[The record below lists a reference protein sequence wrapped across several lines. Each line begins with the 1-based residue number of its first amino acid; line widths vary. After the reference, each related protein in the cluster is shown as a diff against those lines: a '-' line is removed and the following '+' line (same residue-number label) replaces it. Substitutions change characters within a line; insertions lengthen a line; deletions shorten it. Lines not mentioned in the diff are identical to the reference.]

1 MARKKL
7 SSLTDLEIDIMN
19 VVWRLGR
26 ATVRQIVD
34 SLRNQRP
41 LAYTTVQTV
50 LSILTQKG
58 VVRYTR
64 EGRAFV
70 YTAILKPE
78 GVRRETV
85 RAVVDK
91 LFAGSPQSLVLHLIE
106 SDALTAEEAESL
118 RKLLDRMASE
128 GSEML
133 EAPDASKSKPK
144 PKPEASDA

>member
-26 ATVRQIVD
+26 ATVRQIVE

-50 LSILTQKG
+50 LSILNQKG

-64 EGRAFV
+64 EGRAYV
-70 YTAILKPE
+70 YTAIVKPE
-78 GVRRETV
+78 GVRQETI

-118 RKLLDRMASE
+118 RDLLDRVASDASE
-128 GSEML
+128 S
-133 EAPDASKSKPK
+133 
-144 PKPEASDA
+144 EASDD

>member
-1 MARKKL
+1 
-7 SSLTDLEIDIMN
+7 
-19 VVWRLGR
+19 
-26 ATVRQIVD
+26 
-34 SLRNQRP
+34 P
-41 LAYTTVQTV
+41 VQTV

-64 EGRAFV
+64 EGRAYV

-128 GSEML
+128 SVASE
-133 EAPDASKSKPK
+133 SN
-144 PKPEASDA
+144 PEASDA

>member
-19 VVWRLGR
+19 VVWRLKR

-34 SLRNQRP
+34 SLHDQRP

-58 VVRYTR
+58 VVRHTR

-70 YTAILKPE
+70 YTAIVKPE
-78 GVRRETV
+78 GVRQEV
-85 RAVVDK
+85 IKAVVDK

-118 RKLLDRMASE
+118 RILLDRLASE
-128 GSEML
+128 
-133 EAPDASKSKPK
+133 ASN
-144 PKPEASDA
+144 D

>member
-19 VVWRLGR
+19 IVWRLGR

-34 SLRNQRP
+34 ALRAQRP

-58 VVRYTR
+58 VVEYTC

-70 YTAILKPE
+70 YSAILQPE
-78 GVRRETV
+78 GVRRETIK
-85 RAVVDK
+85 AVVDK
-91 LFAGSPQSLVLHLIE
+91 LFAGSSQSLVLHLIE
-106 SDALTAEEAESL
+106 SDTLTPEEAERL
-118 RKLLDRMASE
+118 RNLLDRRVN
-128 GSEML
+128 
-133 EAPDASKSKPK
+133 
-144 PKPEASDA
+144 EASNE

>member
-19 VVWRLGR
+19 VVWRQRR

-34 SLRNQRP
+34 SLRDQRP
-41 LAYTTVQTV
+41 LAYTTVQTI

-58 VVRYTR
+58 VVEYTR

-78 GVRRETV
+78 GVRREV
-85 RAVVDK
+85 IAAVVEK
-91 LFAGSPQSLVLHLIE
+91 LFAGSSQSLVLHLIE
-106 SDALTAEEAESL
+106 SDTLTAAEAESL
-118 RKLLDRMASE
+118 RNLLDRLASE
-128 GSEML
+128 AT
-133 EAPDASKSKPK
+133 EAKHD
-144 PKPEASDA
+144 

>member
-1 MARKKL
+1 MQLRLRRADAVDGRRDRMARKKL

-19 VVWRLGR
+19 VVWRLRR

-34 SLRNQRP
+34 SLRDQRP

-70 YTAILKPE
+70 YTAIVKPE
-78 GVRRETV
+78 GVRQEV
-85 RAVVDK
+85 INAVVEK

-118 RKLLDRMASE
+118 RNLLDRLAS
-128 GSEML
+128 
-133 EAPDASKSKPK
+133 
-144 PKPEASDA
+144 EASDD

>member
-19 VVWRLGR
+19 IVWRLRR

-34 SLRNQRP
+34 SLRAQRP

-58 VVRYTR
+58 VVRHTR

-70 YTAILKPE
+70 YTAIVKPE
-78 GVRRETV
+78 GVRREV
-85 RAVVDK
+85 IQAVVDK
-91 LFAGSPQSLVLHLIE
+91 LFAGSSQSLVLHLIE

-118 RKLLDRMASE
+118 RNLLDRVASE
-128 GSEML
+128 ET
-133 EAPDASKSKPK
+133 D
-144 PKPEASDA
+144 D

>member
-58 VVRYTR
+58 VVQYTR

-106 SDALTAEEAESL
+106 SDALSAEEAESL
-118 RKLLDRMASE
+118 RELLDRMASE
-128 GSEML
+128 AS
-133 EAPDASKSKPK
+133 EAPNASES
-144 PKPEASDA
+144 KPEASDV

>member
-19 VVWRLGR
+19 VVWRLRR

-34 SLRNQRP
+34 SLRDQRP

-58 VVRYTR
+58 VVRHSR

-70 YTAILKPE
+70 YTAIVKPE
-78 GVRRETV
+78 GVRQEVIT
-85 RAVVDK
+85 AVVDK

-118 RKLLDRMASE
+118 RNLLDRLAS
-128 GSEML
+128 
-133 EAPDASKSKPK
+133 
-144 PKPEASDA
+144 EASDD

>member
-19 VVWRLGR
+19 VVWRLER

-64 EGRAFV
+64 EGRAYV

-106 SDALTAEEAESL
+106 SDALTPEEADSL

-128 GSEML
+128 AL
-133 EAPDASKSKPK
+133 EASDAPES
-144 PKPEASDA
+144 KPEASDD

>member
-19 VVWRLGR
+19 IVWRLR
-26 ATVRQIVD
+26 RVTVRQIVD
-34 SLRNQRP
+34 SLRAQRP

-58 VVRYTR
+58 VVRHTR

-70 YTAILKPE
+70 YTAIVKPE
-78 GVRRETV
+78 GVRREV
-85 RAVVDK
+85 IQAVVDK
-91 LFAGSPQSLVLHLIE
+91 LFAGSSQSLVLHLIE

-118 RKLLDRMASE
+118 RNLLDRVASE
-128 GSEML
+128 ET
-133 EAPDASKSKPK
+133 D
-144 PKPEASDA
+144 D

>member
-26 ATVRQIVD
+26 ATVRQIVN
-34 SLRNQRP
+34 SLRDQRP

-58 VVRYTR
+58 VVRHTR

-78 GVRRETV
+78 GVRQEV
-85 RAVVDK
+85 IEAVVDK
-91 LFAGSPQSLVLHLIE
+91 LFAGSPRSLVLHMIE
-106 SDALTAEEAESL
+106 SDALTPEEAESL
-118 RKLLDRMASE
+118 RNLLDRLAS
-128 GSEML
+128 
-133 EAPDASKSKPK
+133 
-144 PKPEASDA
+144 EASDD

>member
-26 ATVRQIVD
+26 ATVRQIVN
-34 SLRNQRP
+34 SLRDQRP

-58 VVRYTR
+58 VVRHTR

-70 YTAILKPE
+70 YTAIVKPE
-78 GVRRETV
+78 GVRQEV
-85 RAVVDK
+85 IEAVVDK
-91 LFAGSPQSLVLHLIE
+91 LFAGSPRSLVLHMIE
-106 SDALTAEEAESL
+106 SDALTPEEAESL
-118 RKLLDRMASE
+118 RNLLDRLAS
-128 GSEML
+128 
-133 EAPDASKSKPK
+133 
-144 PKPEASDA
+144 EASDD

>member
-19 VVWRLGR
+19 VVWRLER

-64 EGRAFV
+64 EGRAYV

-78 GVRRETV
+78 GVRKETV

-106 SDALTAEEAESL
+106 SEALTAEEADSL
-118 RKLLDRMASE
+118 RKLLDRLASKASE
-128 GSEML
+128 SKP
-133 EAPDASKSKPK
+133 EAPDA
-144 PKPEASDA
+144 